1 MKKVTVKIY
10 SDFVDWI
17 LSDYSHG
24 DLIEMLGGEETK
36 EDVALS
42 VAGMFPIH
50 YIKNYEDIKPFID
63 EDNKESDYINR
74 IQDGWEVEFIDR
86 GGQYE

>member
-24 DLIEMLGGEETK
+24 ELVEMLGGEETK

-42 VAGMFPIH
+42 VMGMLPNNF
-50 YIKNYEDIKPFID
+50 IKNYEDVKPYID
-63 EDNKESDYINR
+63 EDNKGKDFIHS
-74 IQDGWEVEFIDR
+74 IQDGWEVKFIDR
-86 GGQYE
+86 IGEEV

>member
-1 MKKVTVKIY
+1 MKKVTVKLY

-24 DLIEMLGGEETK
+24 DLVEMLGGDETK

-42 VAGMFPIH
+42 VMGMLPNE
-50 YIKNYEDIKPFID
+50 YIENYAEIEPFID
-63 EDNKESDYINR
+63 EENR
-74 IQDGWEVEFIDR
+74 GKGFIHGIQDGWEVKFIDR
-86 GGQYE
+86 I